1 MGETVFILAIILM
14 VVGGFVWF
22 IINLFKRL
30 RSEPDQDHPDMKSKT
45 KAYLWYFIGLFGI
58 LGFHRFY
65 LGKTGTGFLYLFTL
79 GVAGVGATIDL
90 FTLGGQVERI
100 NTDIEMKELRSTTK
114 AMADMG
120 AERERRELD
129 DMDNKETG
137 LV

>member
-1 MGETVFILAIILM
+1 
-14 VVGGFVWF
+14 
-22 IINLFKRL
+22 
-30 RSEPDQDHPDMKSKT
+30 MKSKT

-100 NTDIEMKELRSTTK
+100 NADVEMKELRRTTQ
-114 AMADMG
+114 AMADMN
-120 AERERRELD
+120 ADRARRELD
-129 DMDNKETG
+129 DMDKKETG

>member
-22 IINLFKRL
+22 IVNLIKRL
-30 RSEPDQDHPDMKSKT
+30 RSEPDQQHPEMKSKT

-100 NTDIEMKELRSTTK
+100 NTDIEMKELRLTTK

-120 AERERRELD
+120 AERARRELD
-129 DMDNKETG
+129 DMDKKETG